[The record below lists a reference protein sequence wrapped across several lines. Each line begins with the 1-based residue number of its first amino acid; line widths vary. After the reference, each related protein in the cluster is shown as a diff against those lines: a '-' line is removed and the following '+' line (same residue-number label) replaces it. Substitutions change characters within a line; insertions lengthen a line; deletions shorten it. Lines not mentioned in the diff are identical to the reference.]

1 MGDPVYV
8 QSDFDLTVWQL
19 QDVVFTDNN
28 SDSLNQ
34 AIEAVKN
41 KGTIVIKNA
50 ADTGQ
55 TGAIMS
61 AAVLEKAKE
70 KQAVL
75 IVSGTDNTSEI
86 VIEGSK
92 IIQAPSGGIGLEIYR
107 EDLINKE
114 ITVSGEKDNLYYPIT
129 VTITDTTIPVT
140 ARIKLD
146 KDFTARCGKNPIRI
160 SQMTEDGQAVLLADN
175 LTVGEDGYVEVVF
188 QNGFSGNIASQI
200 LYSAITGTGARSE
213 AVRAM
218 EFVVSSKLVEIGRAH
233 V

>member
-61 AAVLEKAKE
+61 AA
-70 KQAVL
+70 
-75 IVSGTDNTSEI
+75 
-86 VIEGSK
+86 
-92 IIQAPSGGIGLEIYR
+92 
-107 EDLINKE
+107 
-114 ITVSGEKDNLYYPIT
+114 
-129 VTITDTTIPVT
+129 
-140 ARIKLD
+140 
-146 KDFTARCGKNPIRI
+146 
-160 SQMTEDGQAVLLADN
+160 
-175 LTVGEDGYVEVVF
+175 
-188 QNGFSGNIASQI
+188 
-200 LYSAITGTGARSE
+200 
-213 AVRAM
+213 
-218 EFVVSSKLVEIGRAH
+218 EIGRAH